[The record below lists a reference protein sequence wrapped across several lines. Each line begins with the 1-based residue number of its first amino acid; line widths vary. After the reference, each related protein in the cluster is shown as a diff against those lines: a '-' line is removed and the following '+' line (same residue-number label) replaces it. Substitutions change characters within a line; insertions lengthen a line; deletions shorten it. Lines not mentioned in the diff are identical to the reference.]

1 MKKKTLLIFFIG
13 QLALLSLLTGCFNF
27 KKNFPEKRF
36 FVLSASRSEKLSSLK
51 LNAILKIQRFR
62 VSPQFEGKGFVY
74 RKGNFNYESDFYNE
88 FFISPGLMIAQE
100 AGKWLSGSGLFK
112 YVMTSS
118 SPVEPTVKL
127 EGVISALYGDYRDTK
142 VPKAVLEMQ
151 FFLVRNVSSRPVIIF
166 GKTYHEETL
175 IEGISPDTL
184 MAGWNLALEH
194 ILAKFETNL
203 KDLDLKERKTL

>member
-1 MKKKTLLIFFIG
+1 
-13 QLALLSLLTGCFNF
+13 LTGCFNF
-27 KKNFPEKRF
+27 NKSFPEKRF
-36 FVLSASRSEKLSSLK
+36 FVLSASRSEKLSLSK
-51 LNAILKIQRFR
+51 LNAVLKIQRFR

-74 RKGNFNYESDFYNE
+74 REGNFNYESDFYNE

-118 SPVEPTVKL
+118 SSVEPTLEL

-151 FFLVRNVSSRPVIIF
+151 FFLVQNVSSRPVVVF
-166 GKTYHEETL
+166 EKTYRQETAL
-175 IEGISPDTL
+175 KEKSPAALAEGWSRS
-184 MAGWNLALEH
+184 LEH
-194 ILAKFETNL
+194 ILSQFEA
-203 KDLDLKERKTL
+203 DLKVCELKGGKTY